1 MYVRSSSVSKVG
13 LGWGEVASER
23 DIGERK
29 PYEVDMSLP
38 TDRTISPFCDP
49 LPGNEKIWRFRSG
62 LPNFK
67 MAAF

>member
-49 LPGNEKIWRFRSG
+49 LPPRERGG
-62 LPNFK
+62 
-67 MAAF
+67 